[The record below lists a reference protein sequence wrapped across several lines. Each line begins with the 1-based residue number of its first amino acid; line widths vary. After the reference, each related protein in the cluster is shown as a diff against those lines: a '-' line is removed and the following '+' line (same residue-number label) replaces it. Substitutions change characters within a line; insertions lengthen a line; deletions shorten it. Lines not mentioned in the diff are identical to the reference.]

1 METTELL
8 ERAWKNKESGDIDAA
23 WKDVYQALVQ
33 LRNDLA
39 AQPSAQI
46 CRWCNKPEAEHAA
59 TSRHKFKASPPE
71 TAA

>member
-39 AQPSAQI
+39 AQPSAQRTTPGGSD
-46 CRWCNKPEAEHAA
+46 CPHGYAKRFDCPDCNP
-59 TSRHKFKASPPE
+59 R
-71 TAA
+71 